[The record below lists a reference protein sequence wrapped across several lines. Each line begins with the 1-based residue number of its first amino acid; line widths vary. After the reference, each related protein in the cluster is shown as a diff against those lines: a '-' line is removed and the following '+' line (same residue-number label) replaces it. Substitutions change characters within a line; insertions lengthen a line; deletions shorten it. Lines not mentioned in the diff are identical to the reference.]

1 MTHNKGKLATVQARN
16 EPKTE
21 SEPSSLTITRKR
33 FQPALRETFDFMK
46 NNQRKVMVLP
56 YILRYVLIM
65 GSLFLKHF
73 IENIPK
79 KLQVKFFFNFQNEK
93 FHVF

>member
-33 FQPALRETFDFMK
+33 FQPALRETYAFMK
-46 NNQRKVMVLP
+46 NNQRKVVVLP
-56 YILRYVLIM
+56 YILRYVLVM
-65 GSLFLKHF
+65 GSLFLRHF
-73 IENIPK
+73 IGNIPK
-79 KLQVKFFFNFQNEK
+79 KLQVNIFLNF
-93 FHVF
+93 

>member
-33 FQPALRETFDFMK
+33 FQPALRETYAFMK

-56 YILRYVLIM
+56 YILRYVLIIR
-65 GSLFLKHF
+65 SLFLFRHF
-73 IENIPK
+73 IGNVLVLK
-79 KLQVKFFFNFQNEK
+79 KKMHVKM
-93 FHVF
+93 

>member
-33 FQPALRETFDFMK
+33 FQPALRETYDFMK

-56 YILRYVLIM
+56 YILRYVLIIR
-65 GSLFLKHF
+65 SLFLFRHF
-73 IENIPK
+73 IGNVLVLK
-79 KLQVKFFFNFQNEK
+79 KKMHVKM
-93 FHVF
+93 